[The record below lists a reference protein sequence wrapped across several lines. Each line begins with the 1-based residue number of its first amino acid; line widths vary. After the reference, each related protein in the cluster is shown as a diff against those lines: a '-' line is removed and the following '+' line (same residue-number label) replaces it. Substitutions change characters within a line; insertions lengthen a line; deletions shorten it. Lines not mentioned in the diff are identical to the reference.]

1 VQETM
6 GMVGHGKETLGGDN
20 RRYVGHGGGH
30 QGMTWDNKGMMED
43 GG

>member
-1 VQETM
+1 MM
-6 GMVGHGKETLGGDN
+6 GMVGHGKDSTLRDN
-20 RRYVGHGGGH
+20 RRYVRHGEGH

>member
-1 VQETM
+1 MM
-6 GMVGHGKETLGGDN
+6 GMVGHGKDTLKDN
-20 RRYVGHGGGH
+20 RRYVRHGGEH

>member
-1 VQETM
+1 
-6 GMVGHGKETLGGDN
+6 MVGHGKETLRDD
-20 RRYVGHGGGH
+20 RIYVGHGEGH